1 MEFNIYPSK
10 SEFLK
15 LIKEYNLI
23 PVWIDLPCD
32 LDTPISLFYKVFK
45 DGYGFL
51 LESVEGAEKWARYS
65 FIGIE
70 PFLIFKSKG
79 EKVSILEKRKSKFRE
94 KKIKSKNAFL
104 ELKNLVKQFK
114 TPFFRELP
122 RFSGGAVGFVSY
134 ESVRFFENIPCGEDT
149 LSFSDLHFMFPE
161 ILLVHDRLAHTLKLI
176 YNIWKKEDE
185 KNPEKLYEIAHK
197 SLINLRNKIYKKG
210 ILEKNVFSNY
220 SLTFSSEISKEEFL
234 SMVRKAKEYIEN
246 GDVIQ
251 VVLSQRFFL
260 ETELPP
266 FLIYRALRKV
276 NPSPYLFYLKLGEE
290 VLIGSSPEILVRMEG
305 DIIETRPIAGTRKRG
320 KTEEEDKK
328 LEIELKQD
336 EKELAEH
343 IMLVDLGRNDIGRV
357 CKYGSVEVYE
367 LMVVERYSHVMHL
380 VSGVRGKAKDGI
392 DMFDTF
398 LATFPAGTVS
408 GAPKIR
414 AMEIITELEKKVRGP
429 YAGAVGYF
437 SFSGNMDFC
446 ITIRTL
452 FQKGKKLY
460 LQAGAGI
467 VADSDPEREYEE
479 TINKAKALFK
489 AIEMV
494 SEFI

>member
-1 MEFNIYPSK
+1 MEFSVYPSK

-15 LIKEYNLI
+15 LIRKYNLI
-23 PVWIDLPCD
+23 PVWTDLLCD

-45 DGYGFL
+45 NEYGFL

-79 EKVSILEKRKSKFRE
+79 KRIDILEKTKSGFS
-94 KKIKSKNAFL
+94 KKEIQSENAFL
-104 ELKNLVKQFK
+104 ELKKLIKQFK
-114 TPFFRELP
+114 TPDFKELP

-134 ESVRFFENIPCGEDT
+134 ESVRFFENIPCGKDT

-161 ILLVHDRLAHTLKLI
+161 ILLVHDRLSHTLKLI
-176 YNIWKKEDE
+176 YNIWKRENE
-185 KNPEKLYEIAHK
+185 KNPKELYDFAFQSLKELKEI
-197 SLINLRNKIYKKG
+197 IYKERVLKED
-210 ILEKNVFSNY
+210 IPLNY
-220 SLTFSSEISKEEFL
+220 SISFSPEISKEEFL
-234 SMVRKAKEYIEN
+234 SMVKKAKKYIEN

-260 ETELPP
+260 ESEISP

-276 NPSPYLFYLKLGEE
+276 NPSPYLFYLKLGDE

-328 LEIELKQD
+328 LEMELRQD

-398 LATFPAGTVS
+398 SATFPAG
-408 GAPKIR
+408 
-414 AMEIITELEKKVRGP
+414 
-429 YAGAVGYF
+429 
-437 SFSGNMDFC
+437 
-446 ITIRTL
+446 
-452 FQKGKKLY
+452 
-460 LQAGAGI
+460 
-467 VADSDPEREYEE
+467 
-479 TINKAKALFK
+479 
-489 AIEMV
+489 
-494 SEFI
+494 